1 MALPLLGCATR
12 SVLDCIRTELRT
24 VLALAS
30 GDRSVGHA
38 TPRELQSAQPSSL
51 NEEDC
56 SFSYIER

>member
-12 SVLDCIRTELRT
+12 SVLDCIRTELRA

-38 TPRELQSAQPSSL
+38 TPRESQLAQPSSL
-51 NEEDC
+51 GEEDNHFC
-56 SFSYIER
+56 YVER